1 MNSIGNANPTT
12 NSTKERTKNESIKVC
27 IRVRPLLEHED
38 SEFWM
43 MDRVNNTISTINSSQ
58 SYKSNDL
65 SRGDAL
71 SSTSGKEKDIRKL
84 LIDSVY
90 TPQSFSFD
98 KIYDNNSNSQLIYK
112 EFCRDITKSVI
123 NGYNGTVFMYGQTT
137 SGKTFTMLG
146 TPKSP
151 GLLPC
156 ALRDTFSMIQ
166 KESNPGAFNVYCS
179 YIEIYNENIRDLL
192 TESSNLKLVDDG
204 KYGVIVVG
212 SKRVKIK
219 SFEDGISLK
228 DYGEENRKYRETL
241 INEYSSRSHTI
252 FQIFVE
258 TDLSQYNP
266 IDMKEGFRYSCLNL
280 VDLAGSERLTDYDT
294 KSEAFGETGH
304 INKSLFVLANVV
316 NKLSEGKN
324 TYIPYRDSKLT
335 RVLSQALGGNSLTA
349 VICTVSP
356 AALNYYQTLSTL
368 RFATRAK
375 IVKTK
380 AKVNEFMDDKSAIEY
395 YKNEVKKLQDE
406 LRNKNSIANSG
417 INNNNSM
424 NFNLN
429 VNNLPSNHAEINQ
442 NDSNIS
448 QKNLNEFV
456 KKTNESLVL
465 ELENYKEKYFSEKGK
480 NEIIQNEI
488 LKLRNF
494 NNSQNF
500 QTSNDFL
507 FPDNINY
514 NTNPINGFD
523 NMNYSSNYY
532 SNKSNRMKNP
542 MFYNNP
548 NFWMYPP
555 TNFFHPFNNFNN
567 FNSISEQNSLNF
579 NQNNNLNESLFIEN
593 LMNKIGPYV
602 YEKSNFDSWCEA
614 ANKINKE
621 YVYIISN

>member
-1 MNSIGNANPTT
+1 MNSSGNAFPKTI
-12 NSTKERTKNESIKVC
+12 STKEKTKNESIKVC

-38 SEFWM
+38 SEFWV
-43 MDRVNNTISTINSSQ
+43 MDRVNNTISTINTSQ

-65 SRGDAL
+65 SRGDA
-71 SSTSGKEKDIRKL
+71 SSSISGKEKDLRKL

-90 TPQSFSFD
+90 TPHSFSFD

-112 EFCRDITKSVI
+112 EICRDITKSVI

-166 KESNPGAFNVYCS
+166 KEANPGAFNVSCS
-179 YIEIYNENIRDLL
+179 YIEIYNENVIDLL
-192 TESSNLKLVDDG
+192 TESSNLKLVDDS

-219 SFEDGISLK
+219 TFEDGISLK

-252 FQIFVE
+252 FQIYVE
-258 TDLSQYNP
+258 TDLNLYNP
-266 IDMKEGFRYSCLNL
+266 NDMKEGFRYSCLNL

-294 KSEAFGETGH
+294 KTEAFGETGH

-395 YKNEVKKLQDE
+395 YKNEIKKLQDE
-406 LRNKNSIANSG
+406 LRSKNSIANSG
-417 INNNNSM
+417 INNNSNM

-429 VNNLPSNHAEINQ
+429 VNNLPSNQPEINQ

-448 QKNLNEFV
+448 QKNINEFV
-456 KKTNESLVL
+456 KKTNESLVV

-488 LKLRNF
+488 MKMRNF
-494 NNSQNF
+494 QNSQNI
-500 QTSNDFL
+500 QISNDFL
-507 FPDNINY
+507 FPDNNY
-514 NTNPINGFD
+514 PMNGFD
-523 NMNYSSNYY
+523 YMNYSSNYY
-532 SNKSNRMKNP
+532 SNKSNRMKNQ

-548 NFWMYPP
+548 NFWMHPP
-555 TNFFHPFNNFNN
+555 TNFFNPLNN
-567 FNSISEQNSLNF
+567 FNSISELNSLNF
-579 NQNNNLNESLFIEN
+579 NNNYNLNESLFIDN
-593 LMNKIGPYV
+593 LMNKIWPFV

-614 ANKINKE
+614 ANKMNKE
-621 YVYIISN
+621 YMYLYVVINNF